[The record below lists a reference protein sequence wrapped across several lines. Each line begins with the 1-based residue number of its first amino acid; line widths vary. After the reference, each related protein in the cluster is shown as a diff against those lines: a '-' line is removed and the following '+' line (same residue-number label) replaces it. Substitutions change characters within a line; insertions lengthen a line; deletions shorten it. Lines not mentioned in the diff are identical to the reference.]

1 VDRPLYLRPG
11 AVEEALAALSA
22 RKLSVLAGGTDFYP
36 ARVGHL
42 VREDILDISRIGEL
56 RGIALEGGRW
66 RIGALTTW
74 TDLLRARL
82 PALFDGLKRAA
93 REVGGAQIQNAGTVA
108 GNCCNASP
116 AADGVPC
123 LLALD
128 AEVELASL
136 GERRRTPLSGFILGS
151 RTTVRRPDELVT
163 ALIVPDRGARA
174 RSTFLKLGARRYLV
188 ISIAMVALTIDF
200 DDGGKVTGAAVAVG
214 ACSPVARRIPA
225 LEARLIGRQR
235 SELAQQVRPDDLS
248 VLAPIADVRGT
259 AEYRLEAAGQLI
271 QRALRDLQDE

>member
-1 VDRPLYLRPG
+1 VDQPLYLRPA

-36 ARVGHL
+36 AWVGRL
-42 VREDILDISRIGEL
+42 VREDILDISRIAQL
-56 RGIALEGGRW
+56 RGIAREDRHW

-74 TDLLRARL
+74 TDLLRAPL
-82 PALFDGLKRAA
+82 PALFDGLKLAA
-93 REVGGAQIQNAGTVA
+93 REVGGVQIQNAGTVA

-136 GERRRTPLSGFILGS
+136 GQRRRIPLSEFIVGS
-151 RTTVRRPDELVT
+151 RKTARRPDELVT
-163 ALIVPDRGARA
+163 ALIVPDRGPRA

-188 ISIAMVALTIDF
+188 ISIAMVAVTIDF
-200 DDGGKVTGAAVAVG
+200 DDAGKVIGAAVAVG

-225 LEARLIGRQR
+225 LEARLIGRER
-235 SELAQQVRPDDLS
+235 SELAAQVRSGDLS
-248 VLAPIADVRGT
+248 VLAPITDVRGT

-271 QRALRDLQDE
+271 QRALRELQDE